1 MKVQAVAL
9 GAQAPELFLEVIKVA
24 LYAED
29 DAAGGCVIGR
39 ATLYASLL
47 HGSRKTSLTSKELCE
62 DHSGRRVA
70 TLPLQFCDLNGC
82 R

>member
-1 MKVQAVAL
+1 MEIQAAAF
-9 GAQAPELFLEVIKVA
+9 GAQTPELFLEVIKVA

-29 DAAGGCVIGR
+29 DAAGGSVIGC
-39 ATLYASLL
+39 ATLYAPRL

-70 TLPLQFCDLNGC
+70 TLPLLFCDLDGC